1 MKRIYVISV
10 EVFEAY
16 YNDTYEY
23 VEYIKAHKEIMAFNN
38 MNDVEYI
45 KSYFKDTYK
54 HYNIDFEVYEI
65 YTNKNIVN
73 GQPYAWE
80 W

>member
-1 MKRIYVISV
+1 MRFIYIISV
-10 EVFEAY
+10 EVFEVD
-16 YNDTYEY
+16 YNDKYDY
-23 VEYIKAHKEIMAFNN
+23 VEYIKAHNEIMAFNN

-45 KSYFKDTYK
+45 KSYFNDTYK
-54 HYNIDFEVYEI
+54 HHRINFEVYEI
-65 YTNKNIVN
+65 YTNKNIIN